1 MVNILHPIR
10 GLGGYPALV
19 QIRSSLFSRLGQ
31 GGGIMHRFGLFV
43 GRTLPVLVTI
53 CFIAALTSLSAPAHA
68 GGYSAIVVD
77 ADTGRVL
84 HAHEA
89 DTQRYPASLTKMMT
103 LYMAFDALKDGRLKL
118 DQRIP
123 VSAHAAGQAPS
134 AIGLRPGQT
143 LIVRDA
149 ILAAVT
155 KSANDATVALGEAIG
170 SGSEAQFAAMMTR
183 RAHQLGM
190 TSTTFR
196 NASGLPN
203 PGQKTTARDMATL
216 AQALL
221 KNHKT
226 YYAYFSTPE
235 FEWNDKVF
243 NNHNHLLKRYE
254 GVDGIKTG
262 YIRASGF
269 NLVASAKRDGRR
281 VIGVVFGGTS
291 VTARDNRMI
300 ELLDTAFEKID
311 GSNAPVM
318 AEKTDR
324 NFGLISSAEAATA
337 KPAKSKQVKPRT
349 EAKASNGANGGAGN
363 GEWAVQLGAFKQAAA
378 AEKLLDRV
386 RSKLPAAEPLVDA
399 VDAGKVTLYRA
410 RLTGLT
416 QTSAR
421 QACEQLKREK
431 MTCSVVSPDA

>member
-1 MVNILHPIR
+1 MYGFCR
-10 GLGGYPALV
+10 
-19 QIRSSLFSRLGQ
+19 FSR
-31 GGGIMHRFGLFV
+31 
-43 GRTLPVLVTI
+43 RTLPAVVTI
-53 CFIAALTSLSAPAHA
+53 CFILALAALLPTPARA
-68 GGYSAIVVD
+68 GGYSAIVLD

-89 DTQRYPASLTKMMT
+89 DTLRYPASLTKMMT

-134 AIGLRPGQT
+134 AIGLRQGQT
-143 LIVRDA
+143 LTVRDA

-170 SGSEAQFAAMMTR
+170 GSEAQFATMMTR

-203 PGQKTTARDMATL
+203 PGQKSTARDMATL
-216 AQALL
+216 ALALL
-221 KNHKT
+221 KNHKA
-226 YYAYFSTPE
+226 YYTYFSTPE
-235 FEWNDKVF
+235 FEWNDRVF

-311 GSNAPVM
+311 DRDAPVM
-318 AEKTDR
+318 VEKQPDR
-324 NFGLISSAEAATA
+324 NFALISSAEAATPKA
-337 KPAKSKQVKPRT
+337 TKPRPAK
-349 EAKASNGANGGAGN
+349 AAAGG
-363 GEWAVQLGAFKQAAA
+363 GEWAVQLGAFKQAAS

-386 RSKLPAAEPLVDA
+386 RDKLPSAEPLVDA
-399 VDAGKVTLYRA
+399 VDAGKITLYRA
-410 RLTGLT
+410 RLTGLS
-416 QTSAR
+416 QTDAQSACQR
-421 QACEQLKREK
+421 FKREK
-431 MTCSVVSPDA
+431 LTCSVVSPDA

>member
-1 MVNILHPIR
+1 MY
-10 GLGGYPALV
+10 G
-19 QIRSSLFSRLGQ
+19 FSW
-31 GGGIMHRFGLFV
+31 FP
-43 GRTLPVLVTI
+43 GRTLFAFVTI
-53 CFIAALTSLSAPAHA
+53 CFILVSAALTPAPARA
-68 GGYSAIVVD
+68 AGYSAIVLD

-89 DTQRYPASLTKMMT
+89 DTLRYPASLTKMMT

-118 DQRIP
+118 DQRIT

-143 LIVRDA
+143 LTVRDA

-170 SGSEAQFAAMMTR
+170 GTESQFAAMMTR
-183 RAHQLGM
+183 RAREIGM

-203 PGQKTTARDMATL
+203 PGQKSTARDMATL
-216 AQALL
+216 ARALL
-221 KNHKT
+221 KNHSSH
-226 YYAYFSTPE
+226 YAYFSTPE
-235 FEWNDKVF
+235 FEWNDRIF

-311 GSNAPVM
+311 DTNAPVM
-318 AEKTDR
+318 AEKSDR
-324 NFGLISSAEAATA
+324 NFALISSAEATTA
-337 KPAKSKQVKPRT
+337 KPPKQKQVKPAA
-349 EAKASNGANGGAGN
+349 EAKAGNNGTGN

-386 RSKLPAAEPLVDA
+386 RGKLPAAEPLVDA

-421 QACEQLKREK
+421 QACEQFKREK
-431 MTCSVVSPDA
+431 LSCSVVSPDA

>member
-1 MVNILHPIR
+1 M
-10 GLGGYPALV
+10 
-19 QIRSSLFSRLGQ
+19 
-31 GGGIMHRFGLFV
+31 
-43 GRTLPVLVTI
+43 
-53 CFIAALTSLSAPAHA
+53 
-68 GGYSAIVVD
+68 
-77 ADTGRVL
+77 
-84 HAHEA
+84 
-89 DTQRYPASLTKMMT
+89 
-103 LYMAFDALKDGRLKL
+103 
-118 DQRIP
+118 
-123 VSAHAAGQAPS
+123 
-134 AIGLRPGQT
+134 
-143 LIVRDA
+143 RDA

-170 SGSEAQFAAMMTR
+170 GGSEAQFAAMMTR

-226 YYAYFSTPE
+226 YYTYFSTPE
-235 FEWNDKVF
+235 FEWNDRVF

-311 GSNAPVM
+311 DRDAPVTRF
-318 AEKTDR
+318 EWWVER
-324 NFGLISSAEAATA
+324 A
-337 KPAKSKQVKPRT
+337 KRR
-349 EAKASNGANGGAGN
+349 
-363 GEWAVQLGAFKQAAA
+363 WR
-378 AEKLLDRV
+378 D
-386 RSKLPAAEPLVDA
+386 
-399 VDAGKVTLYRA
+399 
-410 RLTGLT
+410 
-416 QTSAR
+416 
-421 QACEQLKREK
+421 
-431 MTCSVVSPDA
+431 

>member
-1 MVNILHPIR
+1 ML
-10 GLGGYPALV
+10 
-19 QIRSSLFSRLGQ
+19 
-31 GGGIMHRFGLFV
+31 
-43 GRTLPVLVTI
+43 
-53 CFIAALTSLSAPAHA
+53 
-68 GGYSAIVVD
+68 D

-89 DTQRYPASLTKMMT
+89 DTLRYPASLTKMMT

-143 LIVRDA
+143 LTVRDA

-170 SGSEAQFAAMMTR
+170 GSETQFATMMTR

-203 PGQKTTARDMATL
+203 PGQKSTARDMATL
-216 AQALL
+216 ALALL
-221 KNHKT
+221 KNHKA
-226 YYAYFSTPE
+226 YYTYFSTPE
-235 FEWNDKVF
+235 FEWNDRVF

-311 GSNAPVM
+311 DRDAPVM
-318 AEKTDR
+318 VEKQPDR
-324 NFGLISSAEAATA
+324 NFALISSAEAATPKA
-337 KPAKSKQVKPRT
+337 TKPRPAK
-349 EAKASNGANGGAGN
+349 AAAGG
-363 GEWAVQLGAFKQAAA
+363 GEWAVQLGAFKQAAS

-386 RSKLPAAEPLVDA
+386 RDKLPSAEPLVDA
-399 VDAGKVTLYRA
+399 VDAGKITLYRA
-410 RLTGLT
+410 RLTGLS
-416 QTSAR
+416 QTDAQSACQR
-421 QACEQLKREK
+421 FKREK
-431 MTCSVVSPDA
+431 LTCSVVSPDA

>member
-1 MVNILHPIR
+1 MY
-10 GLGGYPALV
+10 G
-19 QIRSSLFSRLGQ
+19 FSR
-31 GGGIMHRFGLFV
+31 FP
-43 GRTLPVLVTI
+43 GRTLFAFVTI
-53 CFIAALTSLSAPAHA
+53 CFILVAAALIPAPARA
-68 GGYSAIVVD
+68 GGYSAIVLD

-89 DTQRYPASLTKMMT
+89 DTLRYPASLTKMMT

-143 LIVRDA
+143 LVVRDA

-170 SGSEAQFAAMMTR
+170 GGSEAQFAAMMTR

-203 PGQKTTARDMATL
+203 PGQKSTARDMATL

-221 KNHKT
+221 KNHKN
-226 YYAYFSTPE
+226 YYTYFSTPE

-300 ELLDTAFEKID
+300 ELLDTAFDKID
-311 GSNAPVM
+311 DVNAPVM
-318 AEKTDR
+318 AEKSDR
-324 NFGLISSAEAATA
+324 NFALISSAEATTA
-337 KPAKSKQVKPRT
+337 KPPKQKQVKAQT
-349 EAKASNGANGGAGN
+349 VAKADNAAGGASN

-386 RSKLPAAEPLVDA
+386 RGKLPAAEPLVDA
-399 VDAGKVTLYRA
+399 VDAGKMTLYRA
-410 RLTGLT
+410 RLTGLS
-416 QTSAR
+416 QADAQSACQR
-421 QACEQLKREK
+421 FKREK
-431 MTCSVVSPDA
+431 LSCSVVSPDA

>member
-1 MVNILHPIR
+1 M
-10 GLGGYPALV
+10 
-19 QIRSSLFSRLGQ
+19 
-31 GGGIMHRFGLFV
+31 MHRFGLFL

-53 CFIAALTSLSAPAHA
+53 CFIAALTTLSAPAHA

-89 DTQRYPASLTKMMT
+89 DTLRYPASLTKMMT

-170 SGSEAQFAAMMTR
+170 GGSEAQFAAMMTR
-183 RAHQLGM
+183 RAHQIGM

-203 PGQKTTARDMATL
+203 PGQKSTARDMATL

-221 KNHKT
+221 KNHKN
-226 YYAYFSTPE
+226 YYTYFSTPE

-300 ELLDTAFEKID
+300 ELLDTAFDRID
-311 GSNAPVM
+311 DHNAPVM

-324 NFGLISSAEAATA
+324 NFGLISSAEATTA
-337 KPAKSKQVKPRT
+337 KPVKSRQVKPR
-349 EAKASNGANGGAGN
+349 EAKASGASN
-363 GEWAVQLGAFKQAAA
+363 GEWAVQLGAFRQAAA

-386 RSKLPAAEPLVDA
+386 RGKLPAAEPLVET

-416 QTSAR
+416 QADAR
-421 QACEQLKREK
+421 TACQQLKREK
-431 MTCSVVSPDA
+431 LTCSVVSPDA

>member
-1 MVNILHPIR
+1 MY
-10 GLGGYPALV
+10 G
-19 QIRSSLFSRLGQ
+19 FSR
-31 GGGIMHRFGLFV
+31 FS
-43 GRTLPVLVTI
+43 GRILPAVVTI
-53 CFIAALTSLSAPAHA
+53 CFILVLAALMPSPARA
-68 GGYSAIVVD
+68 GGYSAIVLD

-89 DTQRYPASLTKMMT
+89 DTLRYPASLTKMMT

-143 LIVRDA
+143 LTVRDA

-170 SGSEAQFAAMMTR
+170 GSEAQFATMMTR

-203 PGQKTTARDMATL
+203 PGQKSTARDMATL
-216 AQALL
+216 ALALL
-221 KNHKT
+221 KNHKA
-226 YYAYFSTPE
+226 YYTYFSTPE
-235 FEWNDKVF
+235 FEWNDRVF

-311 GSNAPVM
+311 DRDAPVM
-318 AEKTDR
+318 VEKQPDR
-324 NFGLISSAEAATA
+324 NFALISSAEAATPKA
-337 KPAKSKQVKPRT
+337 TKPRPAK
-349 EAKASNGANGGAGN
+349 AAAGG
-363 GEWAVQLGAFKQAAA
+363 GEWAVQLGAFKQAAS

-386 RSKLPAAEPLVDA
+386 RDKLPSAEPLVDA
-399 VDAGKVTLYRA
+399 VDAGKITLYRA
-410 RLTGLT
+410 RLTGLS
-416 QTSAR
+416 QTDAQSACQR
-421 QACEQLKREK
+421 FKREK
-431 MTCSVVSPDA
+431 LTCSVVSPDA

>member
-1 MVNILHPIR
+1 MY
-10 GLGGYPALV
+10 G
-19 QIRSSLFSRLGQ
+19 FSR
-31 GGGIMHRFGLFV
+31 FP
-43 GRTLPVLVTI
+43 GRTLFAFVTI
-53 CFIAALTSLSAPAHA
+53 CFTLVAAALTPAPAQA
-68 GGYSAIVVD
+68 GGYSAIVLD

-89 DTQRYPASLTKMMT
+89 DTLRYPASLTKMMT

-170 SGSEAQFAAMMTR
+170 GGSEAQFAAMMTR

-203 PGQKTTARDMATL
+203 PGQKSTARDMATL

-221 KNHKT
+221 KNHKN
-226 YYAYFSTPE
+226 YYTYFSTPE

-300 ELLDTAFEKID
+300 ELLDTAFDKID
-311 GSNAPVM
+311 DTNAPVM
-318 AEKTDR
+318 AEKPDR
-324 NFGLISSAEAATA
+324 NFALISSAEATTA
-337 KPAKSKQVKPRT
+337 KPPKQKQVKPAA
-349 EAKASNGANGGAGN
+349 EAKAGNGAGN

-386 RSKLPAAEPLVDA
+386 RGKLPAAEPLVDA

-421 QACEQLKREK
+421 QACEQFKREK
-431 MTCSVVSPDA
+431 LSCSVVSPDA